1 MVKKILEVK
10 YQFSSSKEKL
20 GAERGSVK
28 SVERQNITDST
39 NHVRG
44 KQKALDFDET
54 STPRT
59 DQPIK
64 PLVTTTEQCTQTLS
78 WPEDSDM
85 SAVYV
90 SRCIEVLI

>member
-1 MVKKILEVK
+1 MVKKILEVRQ
-10 YQFSSSKEKL
+10 QFLSSKEKL
-20 GAERGSVK
+20 AAERGSVE
-28 SVERQNITDST
+28 SVKRQNRADST
-39 NHVRG
+39 NQVRG
-44 KQKALDFDET
+44 KRKGLDFSET

-90 SRCIEVLI
+90 SRCIQALI